1 MSEGLLWLLFTPSPP
16 SQYNSSQLQWQ
27 LSAFVQLVHLNKKLT
42 ILNLANTCFQVI
54 QCQIADLILEAIKI
68 HLESAIEEIEES
80 MKLKAQSSGG
90 CR

>member
-27 LSAFVQLVHLNKKLT
+27 LSAFVQHVHLNKKLT

-54 QCQIADLILEAIKI
+54 QRQIADLILEVIKI
-68 HLESAIEEIEES
+68 HLESAIEGIEES
-80 MKLKAQSSGG
+80 MKLKA
-90 CR
+90 